1 MRTFPSAILLPR
13 AFVSAWRKKEKGEG
27 HRWTHSPRTW
37 RGEGAHAR
45 PGSPPWPGGTRDPP
59 ALPCP
64 PPPVPVP
71 SAGGRLTRVTLA
83 GGGGEEALPC
93 PAVLADRLFLCFDTC
108 AHCPMLSSLIYR
120 PIKDSAFLQPPAL
133 LPSTPSSL
141 RGGGGR
147 LECRAESLL
156 SPPACPCTP
165 TRPLS
170 RTPAQTQPRRVL
182 RGCWL
187 PGPRW
192 GPGKQ
197 AVSRRSPPS
206 LPSPPRVCDRG
217 TPRPSR

>member
-1 MRTFPSAILLPR
+1 MP
-13 AFVSAWRKKEKGEG
+13 AWRKKEKGEG
-27 HRWTHSPRTW
+27 HRWTRWPGTW

-45 PGSPPWPGGTRDPP
+45 PGSPPWPGGTRDPL

-64 PPPVPVP
+64 PPPLPVP

-108 AHCPMLSSLIYR
+108 AHCPMLPSLIYR

-170 RTPAQTQPRRVL
+170 RTPIAHPCTNTASTGSPRVL
-182 RGCWL
+182 A
-187 PGPRW
+187 PRTEV
-192 GPGKQ
+192 GTRE
-197 AVSRRSPPS
+197 ASRFSALSPFSSFPS
-206 LPSPPRVCDRG
+206 TRV
-217 TPRPSR
+217 